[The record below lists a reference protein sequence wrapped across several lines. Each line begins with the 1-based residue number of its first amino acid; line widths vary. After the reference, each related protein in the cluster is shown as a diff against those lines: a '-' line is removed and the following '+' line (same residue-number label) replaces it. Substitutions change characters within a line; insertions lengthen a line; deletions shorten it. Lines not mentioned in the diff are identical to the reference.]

1 MCSLFIF
8 LSKCSSLFK
17 LKLAKKR
24 LLVKPLPCFLLGK
37 NSLNNTDY
45 LFPHDIAIEANFS
58 LCAELNNAFFESKE
72 GIVLADTNIATGHD
86 DGAALADDYLADAG
100 LLSVVYFHPKVFWL

>member
-37 NSLNNTDY
+37 NSLNHTDY
-45 LFPHDIAIEANFS
+45 LFPRYIAIEANFS

-72 GIVLADTNIATGHD
+72 GIVLADTDIATWQND
-86 DGAALADDYLADAG
+86 STALADDYLADAG
-100 LLSVVYFHPKVFWL
+100 LLTVVYLHPKVFRL